1 MDFAQRRATLGGSPV
16 PLTSLEYRLLLELA
30 LYAGEPV
37 SHEHLLERIWGPANS
52 GDPRPVRTVVKSL
65 RRKLGDDAA
74 NPSYVFT
81 ELGAGYRLARA
92 ESPAPETE

>member
-1 MDFAQRRATLGGSPV
+1 MT
-16 PLTSLEYRLLLELA
+16 
-30 LYAGEPV
+30 
-37 SHEHLLERIWGPANS
+37 HEHLPERTWGPANS

-65 RRKLGDDAA
+65 HRKLGEDDA

-81 ELGAGYRLARA
+81 EPGAGYRLARA